1 MASPGAAGTAA
12 LVRQYFTDANFW
24 SKSCEFGDPSCHS
37 FVPSGVLIKTL
48 MIHSGQSMSDYNGGS
63 KGKID
68 LGAGTPDKYQGFG
81 RVQLTNVLPLN
92 GLSSFLLFVRDLV
105 LMGEHTSKAR
115 TFKVTGSSRPI
126 RSYLHL

>member
-12 LVRQYFTDANFW
+12 LIRQYFIDNRFW
-24 SKSCEFGDPSCHS
+24 SKSCESGDPSCRT

-63 KGKID
+63 KGKIG

-105 LMGEHTSKAR
+105 PIGENAALTR
-115 TFKVTGSSRPI
+115 TFKVTGNSRPI
-126 RSYLHL
+126 K